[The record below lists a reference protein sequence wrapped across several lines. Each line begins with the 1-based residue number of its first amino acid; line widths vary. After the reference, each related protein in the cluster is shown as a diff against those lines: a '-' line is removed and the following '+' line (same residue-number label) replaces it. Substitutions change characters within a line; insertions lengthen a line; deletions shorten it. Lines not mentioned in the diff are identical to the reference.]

1 MDPIL
6 DLFTG
11 IVSAE
16 RLTGT
21 LITFVTLLAE
31 LAVLFLG
38 VSFAVE
44 LVNRRIG
51 QARLRRLLGGN
62 RLTGA
67 LKGLLLGAL
76 TPFCTY
82 SAIPMLVNLVR
93 AKVSTAS
100 IAAFLLAAP
109 VLDPFL
115 AAALILLFSPTVAA
129 IYIVVVTVGVLLAA
143 LVAEALDLGEHF
155 CVPETEAIGREQT
168 HEGLPAD
175 SHGPSDIA
183 PSTTV
188 PEGIGRTEQDLLTKR
203 SAQEGV
209 SCEAPEHPPAAAC
222 DSPGSAQDAWQGWR
236 PETQRAFW
244 SSLQLGRSMAV
255 PLVVAVAFAALIAG
269 YLPQEVVLALAG
281 PDQPM
286 AVPLAAALG
295 APFYVS
301 IEALIPIGAALSE
314 KGMGLGAVFA
324 LTVAG
329 AGMNVPEFV
338 LLAKLM
344 TRRALAWLI
353 GSVGAVAVAGGYL
366 VNLL

>member
-1 MDPIL
+1 MDPTL

-11 IVSAE
+11 IVSTE

-21 LITFVTLLAE
+21 LVTFVTLLAE

-51 QARLRRLLGGN
+51 QARLRRLLGGH
-62 RLTGA
+62 RLLGA

-93 AKVSTAS
+93 AGVPTAS

-109 VLDPFL
+109 VIDPFL
-115 AAALILLFSPTVAA
+115 AAALALLFSPTVAV
-129 IYIVVVTVGVLLAA
+129 IYIVVVAAGVLVAA
-143 LVAEALDLGEHF
+143 LVAEALQLGEHF
-155 CVPETEAIGREQT
+155 CVPEMEAFGRQQADSP
-168 HEGLPAD
+168 LPAD
-175 SHGPSDIA
+175 SHCPPKNESSG
-183 PSTTV
+183 TV
-188 PEGIGRTEQDLLTKR
+188 PAATESSDQPPGTA
-203 SAQEGV
+203 SPEQTT
-209 SCEAPEHPPAAAC
+209 SCAAPGQPSPDAC
-222 DSPGSAQDAWQGWR
+222 DSPELEQDPWQGWR
-236 PETQRAFW
+236 LESRRAFW
-244 SSLQLGRSMAV
+244 ASLQLGRSMAV
-255 PLVVAVAFAALIAG
+255 PLVVVVAFAALIAG
-269 YLPQEVVLALAG
+269 YLPQEFVLAVAG
-281 PDQPM
+281 PEQPM
-286 AVPLAAALG
+286 AVPLSAALG

-329 AGMNVPEFV
+329 AGMNVPEFI

-344 TRRALAWLI
+344 TRRALVWLI
-353 GSVGAVAVAGGYL
+353 GSVAAVAIAGGYL